1 MENGSIEQ
9 LAWDWKFQLFIRF
22 TPKETF
28 GRVSETAKG
37 ALRGKDEGICLTE
50 EAEIDQKRQRQS
62 QKAEKIDFSDVCKYS
77 KILLSVRYI
86 ERENNKIVT
95 LGPNQVSV
103 SP

>member
-1 MENGSIEQ
+1 M
-9 LAWDWKFQLFIRF
+9 
-22 TPKETF
+22 KEF
-28 GRVSETAKG
+28 DGQKKQKSSK
-37 ALRGKDEGICLTE
+37 KDKHNLKK
-50 EAEIDQKRQRQS
+50 QK
-62 QKAEKIDFSDVCKYS
+62 KIDFSDVCKYS